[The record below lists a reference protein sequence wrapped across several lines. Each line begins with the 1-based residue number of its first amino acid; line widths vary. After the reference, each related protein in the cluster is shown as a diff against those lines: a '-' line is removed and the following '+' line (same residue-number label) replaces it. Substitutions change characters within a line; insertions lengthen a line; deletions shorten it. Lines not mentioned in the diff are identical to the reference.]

1 MGASSTIARRRFAL
15 FRPLD
20 RRYPTNLAV
29 MILAPLAGAIAGAIA
44 FRRTGVSLEIME
56 SILRGALT
64 AFGGWAL
71 AREIAPDDNP
81 AAFASMALAFLAH
94 LFFPEASLLP
104 LFAALMFARIV
115 NRSVGVPATPVDSAA
130 VMLLAAWAG
139 YTTRHPGPLF
149 VSAIGFGLDAVLAP
163 PLRRQWLFAALSLSA
178 GLAWLI
184 SGKIRP
190 PSITGGD
197 IALALPVVA
206 LVVAYGVVIAF
217 TRKIRSVADLTGDPL
232 SVHRVRAAMALTS
245 LMGIQ
250 GALTGAIAPTPSTL
264 IWAVLAGLL
273 LMTIVRPRAVSVVPL
288 VLLALSGC
296 TRAAS
301 HSPAPAV
308 SVIDTLIDV
317 GGHRLHFKVWPNRSR
332 LTLVFEAGGG
342 AALTSWENVP
352 DTAAR
357 QLGLRVV
364 AYDRAG
370 LGSSQTG
377 PVDLVPEQESQA
389 LRRSLDRLG
398 AGRIVLIGHSYGGL
412 LSILHAMRAPD
423 RVAGLVLVDPMNT
436 DFIQRVTLA
445 WLNGTVPD
453 IANPASAVDT
463 VIVRMKRTIAALVTA
478 AEPGLAGLEMPM
490 VVLTAGVPWWG
501 NAERDAAWRA
511 SHETIAGM
519 KSNRRLLIATQSRH
533 GIPSTEPGRVIDAI
547 RLLLTLIPEAD

>member
-1 MGASSTIARRRFAL
+1 
-15 FRPLD
+15 
-20 RRYPTNLAV
+20 
-29 MILAPLAGAIAGAIA
+29 MILAPVAGAIAGAVA
-44 FRRTGVSLEIME
+44 FPRLGLSLDLLE

-94 LFFPEASLLP
+94 LFFPAASVLP
-104 LFAALMFARIV
+104 LFSTLMLARIV
-115 NRSVGVPATPVDSAA
+115 NRSVGVPATPIDSAA
-130 VMLLAAWAG
+130 VMFLAGWAS
-139 YTTRHPGPLF
+139 YSTRQPGPLF
-149 VSAIGFGLDAVLAP
+149 VSAIGFGLDAVLSP
-163 PLRRQWLFAALSLSA
+163 PLQRQWGFAALSLGA

-184 SGKIRP
+184 SGEISPLSTR
-190 PSITGGD
+190 GGD

-206 LVVAYGVVIAF
+206 LVVAYGLVILF
-217 TRKIRSVADLTGDPL
+217 TRKIRSVADRTGEPL
-232 SVHRVRAAMALTS
+232 SVPRVRAAIALTS

-273 LMTIVRPRAVSVVPL
+273 LMTIVRPRAIVVAPL
-288 VLLALSGC
+288 FLLALAGC
-296 TRAAS
+296 SRAAS
-301 HSPAPAV
+301 QSPSPAANAV
-308 SVIDTLIDV
+308 DTLMDV

-332 LTLVFEAGGG
+332 LTLVFEAGGA
-342 AALTSWENVP
+342 AALTSWASVP

-370 LGSSQTG
+370 LGSSETG
-377 PVDLVPEQESQA
+377 PMDLVPEQESQD

-398 AGRIVLIGHSYGGL
+398 ANRVVLIGHSYGGL
-412 LSILHAMRAPD
+412 LSVLHALRAPD

-436 DFIQRVTLA
+436 DFIQRVTLT
-445 WLNGTVPD
+445 WLNTTAPD
-453 IANPASAVDT
+453 IANPASPVDT
-463 VIVRMKRTIAALVTA
+463 VIVRMKRTIAGLVAA
-478 AEPGLAGLEMPM
+478 AEPGLASLEMPM

-519 KSNRRLLIATQSRH
+519 KANRRLLVATQSRH